1 MTGDQGA
8 GEERAGG
15 AAGPPP
21 PEGARP
27 AGGGWTAPGAGA
39 EAYEGRAGARPGFL
53 PPAEERPYGHPAWGP
68 PPPPEPAG
76 QGNVW
81 NIAVVLSSVLLLV
94 SAFLPWAEAR
104 IAVDIFGRTLSRDL
118 GTVIGIEADGM
129 VAAVPVLALVAAGM
143 ALWGVVGRDDR
154 ISALGAV
161 PGALSLLVCVLFV
174 LRLGD
179 LKERIADESLTVG
192 YEVAVVTGWYLAV
205 AMSLLIIGFALA
217 RPLAA
222 RMGAPRRDR
231 ETPPPHPDQPY
242 TGAPQPDQPYGGRPP
257 SEQPYAGQPQA
268 EQPYGRAPQAEQPQ
282 SGQEDRPDA
291 GPAHGDEPQGERPRG
306 AEG

>member
-1 MTGDQGA
+1 MSGDQGA
-8 GEERAGG
+8 GEDRTGD

-27 AGGGWTAPGAGA
+27 AGGGWTAPGAGT
-39 EAYEGRAGARPGFL
+39 EAYEGRPGARPGFL

-68 PPPPEPAG
+68 PPEPAG

-81 NIAVVLSSVLLLV
+81 NIAVVLSAVLLLV

-104 IAVDIFGRTLSRDL
+104 IAVDVFGRTLSREL

-129 VAAVPVLALVAAGM
+129 VAAVPVLALAAAGM
-143 ALWGVVGRDDR
+143 ALWGLVGRDDR
-154 ISALGAV
+154 ISALAAV

-179 LKERIADESLTVG
+179 VKERLAAENLAVG

-205 AMSLLIIGFALA
+205 AMSLLIAGFALA

-222 RMGAPRRDR
+222 RVAAARRD
-231 ETPPPHPDQPY
+231 
-242 TGAPQPDQPYGGRPP
+242 
-257 SEQPYAGQPQA
+257 
-268 EQPYGRAPQAEQPQ
+268 
-282 SGQEDRPDA
+282 
-291 GPAHGDEPQGERPRG
+291 
-306 AEG
+306 